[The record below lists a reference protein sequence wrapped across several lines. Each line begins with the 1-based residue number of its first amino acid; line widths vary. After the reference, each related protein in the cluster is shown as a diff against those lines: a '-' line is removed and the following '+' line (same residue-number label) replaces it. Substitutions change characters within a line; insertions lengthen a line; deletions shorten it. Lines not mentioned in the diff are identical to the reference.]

1 MVYYTQKKTISLI
14 IWEFKWEVIFMPNSN
29 LNRSTLSLKQKQKV
43 MVALMF
49 CLSETLRT
57 SIAVVG
63 NLMEANREIVIENNV
78 CLSDSGKRN
87 EQAGKTSYDD
97 VTSYGEESILGESE
111 NFNLSVVSTKLAQNP
126 YSGELFESTSV
137 AIVNLSS
144 LSLDDNLGSTAGQ
157 EDVTKVVMTGEN
169 N

>member
-1 MVYYTQKKTISLI
+1 
-14 IWEFKWEVIFMPNSN
+14 MPNSN

-43 MVALMF
+43 MVTLMF

-63 NLMEANREIVIENNV
+63 NLMETNREIIIENNIS
-78 CLSDSGKRN
+78 LSDSEKRN
-87 EQAGKTSYDD
+87 EQAGKTSYDDD

-111 NFNLSVVSTKLAQNP
+111 NFNLSVVSTKLVKNP

-144 LSLDDNLGSTAGQ
+144 LSWDDNLDPTAGQ
-157 EDVTKVVMTGEN
+157 EDVTKAAMTDEN

>member
-1 MVYYTQKKTISLI
+1 
-14 IWEFKWEVIFMPNSN
+14 MPNSN

-63 NLMEANREIVIENNV
+63 NLMEANREMVIENNI

-97 VTSYGEESILGESE
+97 DVTSYGEESILGESA
-111 NFNLSVVSTKLAQNP
+111 NFNLSVVSTKLVKNP

-137 AIVNLSS
+137 SIVNLSP
-144 LSLDDNLGSTAGQ
+144 LSWDDNLDPTAGQ
-157 EDVTKVVMTGEN
+157 EDVTKSAMTGEN

>member
-1 MVYYTQKKTISLI
+1 
-14 IWEFKWEVIFMPNSN
+14 MPNSN

-78 CLSDSGKRN
+78 CFSDSGKRN

-97 VTSYGEESILGESE
+97 DVTSYWEESILGESE

-144 LSLDDNLGSTAGQ
+144 LSWDDNLGPTAGQ
-157 EDVTKVVMTGEN
+157 EDVTKAAMTGEN